1 MIHIKV
7 KDRDGA
13 VQDLEIPE
21 GINLNLMETL
31 KAFEYEMRATCGGM
45 GLCSDCHC
53 EVLDG
58 MDSLPEA
65 QEQELITLDSRP
77 DATNSSRL
85 ACQIRLSEQ
94 IDGLS
99 IRIIGEDEF

>member
-7 KDRDGA
+7 EDNKGE

-31 KAFEYEMRATCGGM
+31 KAFEYPLRATCGGM

-53 EVLDG
+53 DVLEGWDK
-58 MDSLPEA
+58 LPEA

-77 DATNSSRL
+77 DATSTSRL
-85 ACQIRLSEQ
+85 ACQIKLSEE

-99 IRIIGEDEF
+99 IKLIGETD

>member
-7 KDRDGA
+7 EDIKGE
-13 VQDLEIPE
+13 VQSLEVPE

-31 KAFEYEMRATCGGM
+31 KAYEYDLRATCGGM
-45 GLCSDCHC
+45 ALCSDCHC
-53 EVLDG
+53 EVLEG
-58 MDSLPEA
+58 WENLPEA

-77 DATNSSRL
+77 DATSKSRL
-85 ACQIRLSEQ
+85 ACQIKIAEE

-99 IRIIGEDEF
+99 IRLLGEGD

>member
-7 KDRDGA
+7 EDKSGA
-13 VQDLEIPE
+13 VQNLEIPE

-31 KAFEYEMRATCGGM
+31 KAFEYPLRATCGGM
-45 GLCSDCHC
+45 ALCSDCHC
-53 EVLDG
+53 EILEG
-58 MDSLPEA
+58 LEKLPEA

-77 DATNSSRL
+77 DATSASRL
-85 ACQIRLSEQ
+85 ACQIKIGTD

-99 IRIIGEDEF
+99 IKLLGETD

>member
-7 KDRDGA
+7 EDQEGI

-31 KAFEYEMRATCGGM
+31 KAFEYDMRATCGGM
-45 GLCSDCHC
+45 ALCADCHC
-53 EVLDG
+53 QVLDG
-58 MDSLPEA
+58 WDKLPEA

-77 DATNSSRL
+77 DATATSRL
-85 ACQIRLSEQ
+85 ACQIKLSSD
-94 IDGLS
+94 IDGVS
-99 IRIIGEDEF
+99 IRLMGEGE

>member
-7 KDRDGA
+7 EDTKGEI
-13 VQDLEIPE
+13 QNLEIPE

-31 KAFEYEMRATCGGM
+31 KAFEYSLRATCGGM
-45 GLCSDCHC
+45 ALCSDCHC
-53 EVLDG
+53 EVLEG
-58 MDSLPEA
+58 WENLPEA

-77 DATNSSRL
+77 DATGSSRL
-85 ACQIRLSEQ
+85 ACQIKLSSE

-99 IRIIGEDEF
+99 IKLIGENN

>member
-7 KDRDGA
+7 EDNAGQI
-13 VQDLEIPE
+13 QDLEIPE

-53 EVLDG
+53 QVLKG
-58 MDSLPEA
+58 WETLPEA
-65 QEQELITLDSRP
+65 HEQELITLDSRP
-77 DATNSSRL
+77 DATATSRL
-85 ACQIRLSEQ
+85 ACQIRLSTE

-99 IRIIGEDEF
+99 LRLIGEGE

>member
-7 KDRDGA
+7 EDNKGE

-31 KAFEYEMRATCGGM
+31 KAFEYPLRATCGGM
-45 GLCSDCHC
+45 ALCSDCHC
-53 EVLDG
+53 QVLEGWDN
-58 MDSLPEA
+58 LPEA
-65 QEQELITLDSRP
+65 QEQELITLDTRP
-77 DATNSSRL
+77 DATGASRL
-85 ACQIRLSEQ
+85 ACQIKLSEA

-99 IRIIGEDEF
+99 IRLIGENE

>member
-7 KDRDGA
+7 QDNKGE
-13 VQDLEIPE
+13 VQHLEIPE

-31 KAFEYEMRATCGGM
+31 KAYEYPIRATCGGM
-45 GLCSDCHC
+45 ALCSDCHC

-58 MDSLPEA
+58 WEKLPEA

-77 DATNSSRL
+77 DATSASRL
-85 ACQIRLSEQ
+85 ACQIKLADK
-94 IDGLS
+94 INGLS
-99 IRIIGEDEF
+99 IRLIGEND

>member
-7 KDRDGA
+7 EDIKGEI
-13 VQDLEIPE
+13 QSLEVPE

-31 KAFEYEMRATCGGM
+31 KAYEYDLRATCGGM
-45 GLCSDCHC
+45 ALCSDCHC
-53 EVLDG
+53 EVLEG
-58 MDSLPEA
+58 WENLPEA

-77 DATNSSRL
+77 DATSKSRL
-85 ACQIRLSEQ
+85 ACQIKIAEE

-99 IRIIGEDEF
+99 IKLLGEGD

>member
-1 MIHIKV
+1 MIHIQV
-7 KDRDGA
+7 ESLNGE
-13 VQDLEIPE
+13 VQNLEIPE

-31 KAFEYEMRATCGGM
+31 KAFEYELRATCGGM
-45 GLCSDCHC
+45 ALCSDCHC
-53 EVLDG
+53 QVLEG
-58 MDSLPEA
+58 WENLPEA

-77 DATNSSRL
+77 DATSTSRL

-99 IRIIGEDEF
+99 IKLMGEGN

>member
-7 KDRDGA
+7 EDNNGQ

-31 KAFEYEMRATCGGM
+31 KAFEYELRATCGGM
-45 GLCSDCHC
+45 ALCSDCHC
-53 EVLDG
+53 QVLEGWDK
-58 MDSLPEA
+58 LPEA

-77 DATNSSRL
+77 DATATSRL
-85 ACQIRLSEQ
+85 ACQIRLSTE

-99 IRIIGEDEF
+99 IKLVGEGE

>member
-7 KDRDGA
+7 EDIKGE
-13 VQDLEIPE
+13 VQSLEVPE

-31 KAFEYEMRATCGGM
+31 KAYEYDLRATCGGM
-45 GLCSDCHC
+45 ALCSDCHC
-53 EVLDG
+53 EVLEG
-58 MDSLPEA
+58 WENLPEA

-77 DATNSSRL
+77 DATSKSRL
-85 ACQIRLSEQ
+85 ACQIKIAEE

-99 IRIIGEDEF
+99 IKLLGEGD